1 MGSAGILMRILDV
14 SPSSL
19 LQLQEVQEII
29 SFQTRRGHSTI
40 PAAVC
45 KCRMCREVD
54 YFFLKTYYSTSPASS

>member
-19 LQLQEVQEII
+19 LQLQEVQENI
-29 SFQTRRGHSTI
+29 SFQTRRGHSAI

-45 KCRMCREVD
+45 KCRV
-54 YFFLKTYYSTSPASS
+54 